1 MTTEHH
7 DPADVPA
14 GTAIESAVADL
25 EGLATLPVEE
35 HPAVFEAIHRVL
47 RDQLA
52 GTPGV
57 RA

>member
-1 MTTEHH
+1 MTIEPT
-7 DPADVPA
+7 DRVDAP
-14 GTAIESAVADL
+14 TSSSIESAVAELDGL
-25 EGLATLPVEE
+25 EELPIDD

-52 GTPGV
+52 GTPGP